1 MNEIVVSL
9 IGLAGSVIVAILSY
23 QGNAQ
28 ATKKAAEASRVL
40 IEYRMQQLEAKV
52 DKHNNLVE
60 RMYKVEGRVEEAEH
74 DIRDLKGRIA

>member
-1 MNEIVVSL
+1 MNEIVIAL
-9 IGLAGSVIVAILSY
+9 IGLAGSIIVAILSY
-23 QGNAQ
+23 LGNAQ

-52 DKHNNLVE
+52 DKHNNVIE
-60 RMYKVEGRVEEAEH
+60 RMYKVEGRLDEAEH

>member
-1 MNEIVVSL
+1 MNEIVIAL
-9 IGLAGSVIVAILSY
+9 IGLAGSIIVAILSY
-23 QGNAQ
+23 LGNAQ
-28 ATKKAAEASRVL
+28 ATKKAAEASRML

>member
-1 MNEIVVSL
+1 MNEIVIAL

-23 QGNAQ
+23 LGNAQ
-28 ATKKAAEASRVL
+28 ATKKAAEASRML

-60 RMYKVEGRVEEAEH
+60 RMYKVEGRIDEAEH
-74 DIRDLKGRIA
+74 DILDLKGRIA